1 MITTVNA
8 QQRSGSSPM
17 AQSPRSPLSQAPYLT
32 VSVSDPA
39 KMGNGVQAYIS
50 YKVITKTN
58 LPEYDSPEKIV
69 IRRYSDFVWL
79 RDRLFEKYKGVFIPP
94 LPEKSTVEFRF
105 SAEFIEMRRQA
116 LDVFVNRI
124 ASHHEL
130 RQSDDLRT
138 FLQVDEQTMERAR
151 SMEIGIFK
159 KKPADLMQ
167 IFKDVQSKVSDVV
180 LGKEKPVDESNPEY
194 EKMKN
199 YIFQLE
205 DHLAEAQKHAY
216 RLVKRHRELGQS
228 LSEFGKAVKLLGDYE
243 GNALGKAFSEL
254 GAKSEI
260 LSIKLQR
267 KPLKDYVRAVQSIKA
282 TTAERANAF
291 RHHCE
296 LAETIKFKEID
307 MNKLRLMRSEKL
319 AEAEREYEEL
329 KADGAEATRKF
340 ERIVKL
346 MNEEIVRFQEQKTLD
361 LGLAFHEFA
370 RGQAELAKGVRIYD
384 MLHWLNIVLLIREIG
399 KGRQNG
405 LGIWRE
411 EREKYVTVT
420 SDSRKK
426 ILFTFTVYRQS
437 INNFCII
444 EGPETV
450 QDFVQMQLQE
460 IQDNIRSRRNK
471 IFLLMEEVRRLRVQ
485 QRIKNMKVVDE
496 SCEVEDEMPDIPSSI
511 PFLPHVTPKT
521 LKQLYLTSFSFI
533 SGIIV
538 FGGLVAP
545 ILELKLGLGGT
556 SYADFIRN
564 MHLPMQLSQ
573 VDPIVASF
581 AGGAVGVISALMLLE
596 INNVEQQEKKRCK
609 YCHGTGYLACARCS
623 ASGLCLSTEPII
635 TSANDRP
642 LRAPTTKR
650 CLNCSGAGKSKRRT
664 REPKEENVTLGPAT
678 RDGELVFGVAHIFAS
693 FNDTFIHV
701 TDLSGRETMVRITGQ
716 ADRDESS
723 PYAMLAAQDV
733 SQRCK

>member
-1 MITTVNA
+1 MRKLFVYFSLSAQPLRSPSAVVNGRVLSDSRAILNGFPSENSILPLSSFYQEVNA

-17 AQSPRSPLSQAPYLT
+17 AQSPRSPSSQAPYLT

-79 RDRLFEKYKGVFIPP
+79 RDRLFEKYKGVFI
-94 LPEKSTVEFRF
+94 LLFRRRALF

-130 RQSDDLRT
+130 QQSDDLRT

-194 EKMKN
+194 EKLKN

-228 LSEFGKAVKLLGDYE
+228 LSEFGKAVKLLGDCE

-267 KPLKDYVRAVQSIKA
+267 EGQHLLMNFEEPLKDYVRAVQSIKA
-282 TTAERANAF
+282 TIAERANAF

-307 MNKLRLMRSEKL
+307 MNKLRLTRSEKL

-346 MNEEIVRFQEQKTLD
+346 MNEEIIRFQEQKTLD
-361 LGLAFHEFA
+361 VGVAFHEFA
-370 RGQAELAKGVRIYD
+370 KGQTELAKGISEAWRS
-384 MLHWLNIVLLIREIG
+384 LL
-399 KGRQNG
+399 
-405 LGIWRE
+405 
-411 EREKYVTVT
+411 
-420 SDSRKK
+420 
-426 ILFTFTVYRQS
+426 
-437 INNFCII
+437 
-444 EGPETV
+444 
-450 QDFVQMQLQE
+450 
-460 IQDNIRSRRNK
+460 
-471 IFLLMEEVRRLRVQ
+471 
-485 QRIKNMKVVDE
+485 
-496 SCEVEDEMPDIPSSI
+496 
-511 PFLPHVTPKT
+511 PK
-521 LKQLYLTSFSFI
+521 
-533 SGIIV
+533 
-538 FGGLVAP
+538 
-545 ILELKLGLGGT
+545 LE
-556 SYADFIRN
+556 
-564 MHLPMQLSQ
+564 
-573 VDPIVASF
+573 
-581 AGGAVGVISALMLLE
+581 
-596 INNVEQQEKKRCK
+596 
-609 YCHGTGYLACARCS
+609 
-623 ASGLCLSTEPII
+623 
-635 TSANDRP
+635 
-642 LRAPTTKR
+642 
-650 CLNCSGAGKSKRRT
+650 
-664 REPKEENVTLGPAT
+664 EPKQSEA
-678 RDGELVFGVAHIFAS
+678 
-693 FNDTFIHV
+693 
-701 TDLSGRETMVRITGQ
+701 
-716 ADRDESS
+716 
-723 PYAMLAAQDV
+723 
-733 SQRCK
+733 